1 MEHPGLTFQ
10 QMKELSQLTLN
21 NSMVG
26 SMVNNHKLGYG
37 IILKR
42 DTLRGKRKDIEKIKV
57 FWFNT
62 KRKQWCFWN
71 VEKGE
76 FRAGFWGTI
85 WLVNNG

>member
-10 QMKELSQLTLN
+10 QMKELSQLTLK
-21 NSMVG
+21 NSIVG
-26 SMVNNHKLGYG
+26 SMVNNYKLGYG
-37 IILKR
+37 IILNH
-42 DTLRGKRKDIEKIKV
+42 DLHDGQESLEKIKV

-62 KRKQWCFWN
+62 KREQWCFWSA
-71 VEKGE
+71 VTHE